1 MGVYFGGAE
10 DAGITEEEL
19 AAVRAM
25 VMAVSAGRIF
35 YESKIVVEKMK
46 ATGGDE
52 EAGPGCAP
60 GCCD

>member
-1 MGVYFGGAE
+1 MEVYFGGAE
-10 DAGITEEEL
+10 DVDITEEEL

-35 YESKIVVEKMK
+35 FQSKIVVEKMK
-46 ATGGDE
+46 GTDRDE
-52 EAGPGCAP
+52 DVGSKSAP

>member
-10 DAGITEEEL
+10 DMDITEEEI

-46 ATGGDE
+46 ATAGEE
-52 EAGPGCAP
+52 EAETGCAP

>member
-1 MGVYFGGAE
+1 M
-10 DAGITEEEL
+10 DITDEEI

-46 ATGGDE
+46 ATAGDE
-52 EAGPGCAP
+52 EAEPGCAP

>member
-1 MGVYFGGAE
+1 MEVYFGVAE
-10 DAGITEEEL
+10 DVDITEEEI

-35 YESKIVVEKMK
+35 FQSKMVVEKMK
-46 ATGGDE
+46 KTDGDE
-52 EAGPGCAP
+52 EAGSGCAP

>member
-1 MGVYFGGAE
+1 MEVYFGGAE
-10 DAGITEEEL
+10 DVDITEEEL

-35 YESKIVVEKMK
+35 FQSKIVVEKMK
-46 ATGGDE
+46 GTDRDEDTGSE
-52 EAGPGCAP
+52 CAP